1 MDQLSDIIKRT
12 IKYLIEGFAV
22 ALAAFYIPRRMMKLD
37 EIVTIGLTAA
47 ATFAVLDVL
56 APTLASSVRTGA
68 GFGIGAAQ
76 VGWPAAPAA
85 PAVAVASPPVV
96 M

>member
-1 MDQLSDIIKRT
+1 MEQVTEIIKRT
-12 IKYLIEGFAV
+12 LKYVIEGFAV
-22 ALAAFYIPRRMMKLD
+22 ALAAYYIPQKMMKLD

-56 APTLASSVRTGA
+56 APSIASSARMGA

-76 VGWPAAPAA
+76 VGFLPR
-85 PAVAVASPPVV
+85 
-96 M
+96 

>member
-1 MDQLSDIIKRT
+1 MDQVTEIIKRT
-12 IKYLIEGFAV
+12 MKYVIEGFAV
-22 ALAAFYIPRRMMKLD
+22 ALAAYYIPQRMMKLD

-56 APTLASSVRTGA
+56 APSIAASARMGA

-76 VGWPAAPAA
+76 VGF
-85 PAVAVASPPVV
+85 
-96 M
+96 MTR

>member
-1 MDQLSDIIKRT
+1 MDQLADIIKRT
-12 IKYLIEGFAV
+12 VKYMIEGFAV
-22 ALAAFYIPRRMMKLD
+22 AIAAYYIPQKMLRLD

-56 APTLASSVRTGA
+56 APSIAASARMGA

-76 VGWPAAPAA
+76 AGF
-85 PAVAVASPPVV
+85 SPVLRI
-96 M
+96 

>member
-1 MDQLSDIIKRT
+1 MQNVLKRA

-22 ALAAFYIPRRMMKLD
+22 ALAAYYIPRKMMKLE
-37 EIVTIGLTAA
+37 EIVTIAVTAA

-56 APTLASSVRTGA
+56 APSIAASVRTGA

-76 VGWPAAPAA
+76 VGFGQ
-85 PAVAVASPPVV
+85 
-96 M
+96 